1 MGALRPG
8 VTVVPLEA
16 VEPIPLPKDSW
27 SRMVLSGSTVAGTHG
42 SMGYSVF
49 KPGMVTAMVAHEVE
63 ELAFVVAGHGE
74 LRLDHGRM
82 AFGPGQGLHIPGGTW
97 HAVAVTG
104 DEEVVMVFAFP
115 HPDYPPTQ
123 RR

>member
-1 MGALRPG
+1 VGALDKG
-8 VTVVPLEA
+8 VSVVPLEA

-27 SRMVLSGSTVAGTHG
+27 SRMVLTGSTATGASS

-49 KPGMVTAMVAHEVE
+49 KPGMVTAMVSHTVE
-63 ELAFVVAGHGE
+63 ELAFVVAGRGQ
-74 LRLDHGRM
+74 LRLESGPVS
-82 AFGPGQGLHIPGGTW
+82 FEPGQGLYIPPGTW

-104 DEEVVMVFAFP
+104 DEDVVMVFAFP
-115 HPDYPPTQ
+115 HPDYPPTE

>member
-1 MGALRPG
+1 MGALGQG
-8 VTVVPLEA
+8 VSVVPLEA

-27 SRMVLSGSTVAGTHG
+27 SRMVLTGSTVAGAG
-42 SMGYSVF
+42 SSMGYSIF
-49 KPGMVTAMVAHEVE
+49 KPGMVTAMVSHAVE

-74 LRLDHGRM
+74 LRLESGPV
-82 AFGPGQGLHIPGGTW
+82 AFAPGQGLHIPLGTW

-104 DEEVVMVFAFP
+104 DQDVVMVFAFP
-115 HPDYPPTQ
+115 HPDYPPTE

>member
-1 MGALRPG
+1 VSGG

-27 SRMVLSGSTVAGTHG
+27 SRMVLTGSTAGAG
-42 SMGYSVF
+42 SSMGYSVF
-49 KPGMVTAMVAHEVE
+49 KPGMVTAMVSHEVE
-63 ELAFVVAGHGE
+63 ELAFVVAGQGE
-74 LRLDHGRM
+74 LRLDDGRV
-82 AFGPGQGLHIPGGTW
+82 AFGPGQALHIPAGTW